1 MPKSMAMSGCQTSG
15 GQITTMDPSLIAL
28 ILVVLL
34 PIGWLASEFHDN
46 RGIRIILGVLAIAM
60 SFFVAFVVGSLEQLR
75 SNTYFGDTSKSLIET
90 TVTELE
96 AGNSEQVLDRLKK
109 LQDKYHPTYETRA
122 GYKELVDEYVAQFAS
137 EDAER

>member
-1 MPKSMAMSGCQTSG
+1 MQPLG
-15 GQITTMDPSLIAL
+15 GQITIMDPTLIAL
-28 ILVVLL
+28 ALVVLL

-46 RGIRIILGVLAIAM
+46 RSVRITLGILAIAM

-75 SNTYFGDTSKSLIET
+75 SNTYFGDASKNLIET
-90 TVTELE
+90 TLTELE

-122 GYKELVDEYVAQFAS
+122 SYKELVDEYVAHFTA
-137 EDAER
+137 EAAER